1 MTRPEILINPFPK
14 TIDLLFIN
22 CHLATMEKGAYHT
35 IINGALGVTG
45 DKISW
50 TGKLSDLPH
59 SPETNAFRVIDCQN
73 QWILPGFVDCHT
85 HLVWAGSRAH
95 EFEMRLSGKS
105 YEEIAAGGGGIRST
119 VSATRSA
126 TQEELLAIGSKR
138 MEILLKQGIT
148 CVEIKSGYGL
158 DLDTELK
165 ILSVINRL
173 NKRCPQHV
181 EPTFLGAHSLPPDYQ
196 NRPEEYVN
204 LVIKEM
210 LPRVKDQAIATAV
223 DVFCEHIAFSRE
235 QTQKIFMAARDLGL
249 RVKLH
254 AEQLSDMDG
263 AALAAEFSA
272 LSCDHLEY
280 LSDGGAQKMAK
291 KNVTAV
297 LLPGAF
303 YYLRQTQKPPV
314 HLLRKFKIPMALST
328 DLNPGTSP
336 VHAMTLVLNM
346 GCLLFGL
353 TCEEALAGATLNGAR
368 ALGLD
373 HRKGSLE
380 VGKDADL
387 VVWDIDTPADLC
399 YLGGHTPVAMVVISG
414 KIQYKPL

>member
-1 MTRPEILINPFPK
+1 MTLPEIPINLFPK
-14 TIDLLFIN
+14 AIDLLFIN
-22 CHLATMEKGAYHT
+22 CHLATMKDGVYNMIKNA
-35 IINGALGVTG
+35 ALGVTE

-59 SPETNAFRVIDCQN
+59 ATETLATQVIDCQN

-85 HLVWAGSRAH
+85 HLVWAGSRSH
-95 EFEMRLSGKS
+95 EFEMRLSGAS
-105 YEEIAAGGGGIRST
+105 YEEIAGKGGGIRST

-126 TQEELLAIGSKR
+126 TQEELLAVGSKR
-138 MEILLKQGIT
+138 MDIFLKQGIT
-148 CVEIKSGYGL
+148 CAEIKSGYGL

-165 ILSVINRL
+165 ILSVINQL
-173 NKRCPQHV
+173 NQNCPQHI
-181 EPTFLGAHSLPPDYQ
+181 EPTFLGAHSLPLEYQ
-196 NRPEEYVN
+196 NRPDDYVN

-210 LPRVKDQAIATAV
+210 LPKVKDQTIATAV
-223 DVFCEHIAFSRE
+223 DVFCEHIAFSRN
-235 QTQKIFMAARDLGL
+235 QTQKIFMAAKDLGL

-263 AALAAEFSA
+263 AALAAEFNA

-280 LSDGGAQKMAK
+280 LSFHGAQQMAK

-314 HLLRKFKIPMALST
+314 HLFRKFKIPMAVST

-336 VHAMTLVLNM
+336 VHAMTLILNM
-346 GCLLFGL
+346 ACLLFGL

-373 HRKGSLE
+373 KRKGSLE

-414 KIQYKPL
+414 KIQYKSV